1 MKYVLNLLGS
11 NKGGAEV
18 LEKYDNQEVGIKS
31 KFISNDTP
39 PLATLFLEGGE
50 VDIQLIDV
58 RFEDQNILV
67 TAFAVSGDKG
77 GRVVF
82 SLTPIS
88 HENRS

>member
-1 MKYVLNLLGS
+1 MKYILNLLGS

-18 LEKYDNQEVGIKS
+18 LEKYDNQEIGIKS
-31 KFISNDTP
+31 KFVSSDAP
-39 PLATLFLEGGE
+39 PLATLFLQEKE

-58 RFEDQNILV
+58 RFEDKNMLI

-82 SLTPIS
+82 SLTPICY
-88 HENRS
+88 ENRS